1 MKKEIQ
7 IKVPTDWS
15 SITYNQYMKLQGD
28 IEAYQEEEE
37 ALTATLFYHL
47 CGVNPYTLQNLD
59 LDTYRSIK
67 RDLWEL
73 MREREQPLKRI
84 IQIDGKEWGFEP
96 DLSKMSY
103 GAYLDIQEYKDLDI
117 NKDWLSI
124 MSILYRPVVQ
134 KKGVLYDIEPY
145 KGENRGELFREVT
158 MDIHFGALFFFMNLL
173 KDLSKD
179 TLKSLMEK
187 EGMEEMSTILEKSGV
202 LTQTSTT

>member
-15 SITYNQYMKLQGD
+15 SITYNQYMKLQAD

-73 MREREQPLKRI
+73 MRKREQPLKRI
-84 IQIDGKEWGFEP
+84 IKIGEKEWGFEP

>member
-15 SITYNQYMKLQGD
+15 SITYNQYMKLQAD

-59 LDTYRSIK
+59 LDTYRNIK

-73 MREREQPLKRI
+73 MRKREQPLKRI
-84 IQIDGKEWGFEP
+84 IKIGDKEWGFEP

-145 KGENRGELFREVT
+145 KGENRGELFGEVT

>member
-15 SITYNQYMKLQGD
+15 SITYNQYMKLQAD

-59 LDTYRSIK
+59 LDTYRNIK

-73 MREREQPLKRI
+73 MRRREQPLKRI

-117 NKDWLSI
+117 NKDWLGI

-145 KGENRGELFREVT
+145 KGENRGELFGEVT

>member
-15 SITYNQYMKLQGD
+15 SITYNQYMKLQAD

-59 LDTYRSIK
+59 LDTYRNIK

-73 MREREQPLKRI
+73 IRRREQPLKRI

-145 KGENRGELFREVT
+145 KGENRGELFGEVT

>member
-15 SITYNQYMKLQGD
+15 SITYNQYMKLQAD

-59 LDTYRSIK
+59 LDTYRNIK

-73 MREREQPLKRI
+73 MRRREQPLKRI

>member
-1 MKKEIQ
+1 MG
-7 IKVPTDWS
+7 TD
-15 SITYNQYMKLQGD
+15 K
-28 IEAYQEEEE
+28 
-37 ALTATLFYHL
+37 
-47 CGVNPYTLQNLD
+47 
-59 LDTYRSIK
+59 
-67 RDLWEL
+67 
-73 MREREQPLKRI
+73 
-84 IQIDGKEWGFEP
+84 
-96 DLSKMSY
+96 SY

-145 KGENRGELFREVT
+145 KGENRGELFGEVT
-158 MDIHFGALFFFMNLL
+158 MDIHFRALFFFMNLL